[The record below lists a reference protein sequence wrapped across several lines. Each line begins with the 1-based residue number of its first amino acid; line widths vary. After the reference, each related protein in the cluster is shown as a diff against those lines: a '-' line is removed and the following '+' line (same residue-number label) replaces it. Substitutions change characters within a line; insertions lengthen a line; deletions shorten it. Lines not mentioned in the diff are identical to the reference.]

1 MGAPDEH
8 LQQELA
14 KTMREGIG
22 SLYKSLKTPEVVI
35 GRAINVT
42 DTLCD
47 IDRGEG
53 SPGMSGVRL
62 NALEE
67 ATGTYATIV
76 PKENSWVLV
85 AVIEDDVN
93 EGVIIATTE
102 IEKIIFK
109 CGANTTYLFTDGTI
123 KSAVGGNFFEINE
136 NAISAEVGDSTI
148 EITADSITAEVSDK
162 RVLIEPS
169 HITLNDGS
177 NGSLIVIQ
185 DLVNKINRLEAKV
198 DDLTIKHNGLQSNY
212 NGHTHV
218 YSPGPGT
225 PTPTAVPVPLSANTS
240 TAIGAHTTVNDIENP
255 DVKH

>member
-123 KSAVGGNFFEINE
+123 KSAVGNN
-136 NAISAEVGDSTI
+136 SV
-148 EITADSITAEVSDK
+148 EITQTYITAQAGSKKVK
-162 RVLIEPS
+162 IEDS
-169 HITLNDGS
+169 VITLNNSTNDG
-177 NGSLIVIQ
+177 LVI
-185 DLVNKINRLEAKV
+185 DAKV
-198 DDLTIKHNGLQSNY
+198 LTNLNIIKTYATTLKTATSVAITALASALGV
-212 NGHTHV
+212 TTI
-218 YSPGPGT
+218 GT
-225 PTPTAVPVPLSANTS
+225 AFDTAMAAVSMNFE
-240 TAIGAHTTVNDIENP
+240 DMKNP
-255 DVKH
+255 NVKH